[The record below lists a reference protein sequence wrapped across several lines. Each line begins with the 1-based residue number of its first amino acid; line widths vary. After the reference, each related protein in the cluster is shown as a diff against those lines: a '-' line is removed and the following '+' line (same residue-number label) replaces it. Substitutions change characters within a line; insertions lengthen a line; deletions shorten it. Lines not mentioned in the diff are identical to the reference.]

1 MGFPSFYYCVILPK
15 PLILVMQILDCLQ
28 QCIFV
33 SLLHIGLLQ
42 YRPDEDPI
50 HHLFFAP
57 PDPLALAIKNRLQV
71 VRFSSL
77 CKELRNG
84 EQSVCAVCL
93 AALEGR
99 HEVRK
104 LGNCSH
110 LFHKGCI
117 DRWVELGQVTCP
129 LCRSPLLPRGQICHS
144 IQEHI

>member
-15 PLILVMQILDCLQ
+15 PLILVMQLLDCLQ

-57 PDPLALAIKNRLQV
+57 PDPLASAIKNKLQV

-77 CKELRNG
+77 LKELRNG
-84 EQSVCAVCL
+84 EQSVCVVCL

-104 LGNCSH
+104 LGNCCH

-129 LCRSPLLPRGQICHS
+129 LCRSPLLPRGQICLS
-144 IQEHI
+144 M